1 MDTIKLDKKQT
12 RMIAHRGVC
21 GLEREN
27 SAAAFLAAAN
37 RSYFGIETDVYRTA
51 DGHLVLLHD
60 GHTGRVGD
68 RAVDVP
74 NATLAE
80 VEAVHLLP
88 IDADRGAP
96 RRDLVVPSLED
107 YLSICHKYDKVAVL
121 EIKSPFTPEG
131 LQQVVDTVRQY
142 HSLENTIFIS
152 FLWEYL
158 VELRRLLPDQPLQF
172 LTGDGHDKLE
182 ELLVL
187 HIGLDSYFP
196 GLDRELVDTLHAAG
210 LPVNCWTVDTL
221 AEAEALVEMGVDFIT
236 TDILE

>member
-1 MDTIKLDKKQT
+1 MDTIKLDKKQV

-27 SAAAFLAAAN
+27 STAAFLAAAN

-68 RAVDVP
+68 KAVDVP

-80 VEAVHLLP
+80 VETVHLLP
-88 IDADRGAP
+88 IDADQGAP
-96 RRDLVVPSLED
+96 RRDLVVPTLED

-121 EIKSPFTPEG
+121 EIKAPFTTEG
-131 LQQVVDTVRQY
+131 LQQVVDTVRAY
-142 HSLENTIFIS
+142 DHLDKTIFIS

-158 VELRRLLPDQPLQF
+158 VELRGMLPDQPLQF

-182 ELLVL
+182 DMLAL
-187 HIGLDSYFP
+187 HIGLDSYFL

-210 LPVNCWTVDTL
+210 LPVNCWTVDIA
-221 AEAEALVEMGVDFIT
+221 AEAEALIELGVDFIT

>member
-1 MDTIKLDKKQT
+1 MDTIKLNKKQA
-12 RMIAHRGVC
+12 RLIAHRGVC

-27 SAAAFLAAAN
+27 SVAAFLAAAN

-68 RAVDVP
+68 KAVDVP

-80 VEAVHLLP
+80 VETVRLLP

-96 RRDLVVPSLED
+96 RRDLVVPTLED

-121 EIKSPFTPEG
+121 EIKAPFTPEG
-131 LQQVVDTVRQY
+131 LQQVVDTVRAY
-142 HSLENTIFIS
+142 DHLDKTIFIS
-152 FLWEYL
+152 FLWDYL
-158 VELRRLLPDQPLQF
+158 VELRRMLPDQPLQF
-172 LTGDGHDKLE
+172 LTGDGHDKLADM
-182 ELLVL
+182 LALR
-187 HIGLDSYFP
+187 IGLDSYFP
-196 GLDRELVDTLHAAG
+196 GLDRELVDALHAAG
-210 LPVNCWTVDTL
+210 LPVNCWTVDTV
-221 AEAEALVEMGVDFIT
+221 AEAEALIELGVDFIT